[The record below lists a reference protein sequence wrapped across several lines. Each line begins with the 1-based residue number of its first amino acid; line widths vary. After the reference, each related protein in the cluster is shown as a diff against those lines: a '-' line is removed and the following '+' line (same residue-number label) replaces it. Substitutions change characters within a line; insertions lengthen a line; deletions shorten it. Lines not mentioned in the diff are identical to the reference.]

1 MATTPPETYQLAG
14 LDPRERGFSRPV
26 ELMREDRRCRAA
38 WRYEAVHVVT
48 DFADS
53 AEAALQLLV
62 ATLHGQGYRQL
73 RTQASFRQGTYLGSQ
88 ESWIEYPD
96 PPPTAQPKTGLLTAL
111 RSWFHREHLV
121 A

>member
-1 MATTPPETYQLAG
+1 
-14 LDPRERGFSRPV
+14 
-26 ELMREDRRCRAA
+26 MREDRRYRAA

-48 DFADS
+48 DLADS
-53 AEAALQLLV
+53 AEAALRLLV
-62 ATLHGQGYRQL
+62 ATLQDQGYRQL
-73 RTQASFRQGTYLGSQ
+73 RAQASFRQGTYLGSQ

-96 PPPTAQPKTGLLTAL
+96 PPAQPKAGLLTAL

>member
-53 AEAALQLLV
+53 AEAALRLLV